1 MTNRWIV
8 SRPIVASLRRAV
20 ALLASRMPIRKGL
33 IGLGVGI
40 LWSTAA
46 WATPEISF
54 TCTENPDPNAPPDCT
69 RTVDVY
75 YGTLTPSVGPARS
88 FVEFSNLISSGLSF
102 WLSEDPNVD
111 ARIRDPNA
119 LPPWVA
125 TEATE
130 IEWVLE
136 LVGSDE
142 VFPAE
147 TNLIN
152 DYNAAALALGS
163 ETESKSTA
171 RAVCVVAHSLTP
183 RLST

>member
-1 MTNRWIV
+1 MHGE
-8 SRPIVASLRRAV
+8 P
-20 ALLASRMPIRKGL
+20 G
-33 IGLGVGI
+33 
-40 LWSTAA
+40 
-46 WATPEISF
+46 PER
-54 TCTENPDPNAPPDCT
+54 PPDCT